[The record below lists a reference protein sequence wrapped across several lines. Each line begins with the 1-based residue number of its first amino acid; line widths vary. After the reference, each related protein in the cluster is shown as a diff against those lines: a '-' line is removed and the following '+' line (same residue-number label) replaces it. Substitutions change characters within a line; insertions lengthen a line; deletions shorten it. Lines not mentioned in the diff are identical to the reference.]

1 MRKLLE
7 KANMCAHCVTKPCQV
22 GCSFNNDITAFIED
36 IKDKNYRHAYEIL
49 CQTTVLPAICGRV
62 CPYDK
67 QCQGA
72 CVKRVSY
79 QAVPIGE
86 LEAFIGDM
94 SIEQEWKI
102 REKNIPKKSFKVAV
116 VGSGPAGLTCA
127 AFLAKNGIT
136 PVIYEKHNYLGGILY
151 HGIPDFRLPKSIL
164 KKSIDKILDLGVEVK
179 LNQELGKDIM
189 LEDLEKEY
197 DAVFLGI
204 GGNVSLMMQIPNEN
218 LEGVYGGNEL
228 LENKNYSD
236 YHGKTVIVSGGGN
249 VAMDV
254 SRTVKRL
261 GAKHVY
267 VIYRRGEKEMPATKS
282 EIDDAKRDGVEFL
295 FQHNILS
302 IDGDTKVEGVEVIKT
317 ELVQKEGESR
327 LSPVNIKGSNYHILC
342 DSVIMAIGSKVEE
355 KVVSKLGLERN
366 LRGKVKIDQDGRTSR
381 EKVFAGGDLTNTP
394 STVAFAGR
402 SGRDAAYAILEYLKI
417 KYSI

>member
-1 MRKLLE
+1 MRSILE
-7 KANMCAHCVTKPCQV
+7 KTNMCAHCVTKPCQV
-22 GCSFNNDITAFIED
+22 GCPFNNDITAFIED

-94 SIEQEWKI
+94 SIEQDWKI

-282 EIDDAKRDGVEFL
+282 EIADAKRDGVEFL

-327 LSPVNIKGSNYHILC
+327 LSPVNIKGSNYHIPC

-417 KYSI
+417 KYSL